1 MDKNNE
7 ITNNDLVALIKDGFT
22 LAAKQTDAKLET
34 LSKQIDV
41 NFEVSAKQTDAKIG
55 TLAKMVANGFNDM
68 GERIE
73 AMKQDIGSMNQDIS
87 LLKQGQERIEMRLNN
102 VVYRTELDA
111 VLERVQILEKQMKV
125 ALKNG

>member
-7 ITNNDLVALIKDGFT
+7 ITNNDLAALIKDGFALT
-22 LAAKQTDAKLET
+22 AKQTDT
-34 LSKQIDV
+34 
-41 NFEVSAKQTDAKIG
+41 KIA
-55 TLAKMVANGFNDM
+55 TLAEMVANGFNDM

-73 AMKQDIGSMNQDIS
+73 TMKQDIGSMKQDIGS
-87 LLKQGQERIEMRLNN
+87 MKQDIGLLKQGQDRIEMRLNN

-111 VLERVQILEKQMKV
+111 VLERVQILEKQMKI